1 LEAGNLLCSSIGL
14 PVDGWPVADAG
25 LRFGTQELTR
35 RGMGPD
41 AMERVATLVAAVL
54 VGGADVTSVRREV
67 AALRRSF
74 PTLHFVR
81 HGADGAPAR

>member
-1 LEAGNLLCSSIGL
+1 
-14 PVDGWPVADAG
+14 
-25 LRFGTQELTR
+25 
-35 RGMGPD
+35 MGPD